1 MLNVKIYDLNTK
13 HYENWLELYLQYA
26 QYYKV
31 EIPSD
36 KFKLTWKW
44 LNNKDH
50 PLKGVIAEFNGKY
63 VGFAHFRSMP
73 SPLDSCEIGF
83 FDDLFGTK
91 NLLGKKLVL
100 I

>member
-1 MLNVKIYDLNTK
+1 MLNLKIYDLNTK

-44 LNNKDH
+44 LNNKDC
-50 PLKGVIAEFNGKY
+50 LLY
-63 VGFAHFRSMP
+63 TSP
-73 SPLDSCEIGF
+73 SPRDRG
-83 FDDLFGTK
+83 
-91 NLLGKKLVL
+91 
-100 I
+100 